1 MVVAAA
7 DWIPAGASALVAM
20 YHRMPESLLWLAV
33 GASHGK
39 ILMVVLCR
47 EEAAIPTPPRLEPTV
62 HCTSSQSVCGESG
75 CSALSKHLRP
85 NLLHI
90 ISSLAIRERA
100 GKRARNNMFTAFSW

>member
-47 EEAAIPTPPRLEPTV
+47 EEAAIPTLHVSNPRYTAQAHNLSVENRDAARFRSTCVP
-62 HCTSSQSVCGESG
+62 TSST
-75 CSALSKHLRP
+75 
-85 NLLHI
+85 
-90 ISSLAIRERA
+90 SSPL
-100 GKRARNNMFTAFSW
+100 